1 MSNNNPEEIYLQQ
14 KRIEE
19 EETFLSKDIKRLH
32 KEIDALIDQ
41 KRKEMK
47 ENSNLNKNEEQ
58 KEEDNKDNKSN
69 KNANNE
75 ITNKFFFR
83 HISHTFF

>member
-47 ENSNLNKNEEQ
+47 ENG
-58 KEEDNKDNKSN
+58 
-69 KNANNE
+69 
-75 ITNKFFFR
+75 I
-83 HISHTFF
+83 